1 MKCMNSKCE
10 KRIYCEKVH
19 RLNGIKFGEDERII
33 IPNQFYFELNVSNRL
48 AKRGIPANG
57 FEFGCMKLVEGENE
71 SGLLYINDSYITD
84 FEFGELLDSC
94 NNAFTEMIANG
105 EIIIG

>member
-1 MKCMNSKCE
+1 
-10 KRIYCEKVH
+10 
-19 RLNGIKFGEDERII
+19 
-33 IPNQFYFELNVSNRL
+33 
-48 AKRGIPANG
+48 
-57 FEFGCMKLVEGENE
+57 MKLVEGENE

-105 EIIIG
+105 EIRIG